1 MNTVKLVFVVL
12 FSFLIALMI
21 VSGCATKSEAVIDE
35 TAETSEEAEVVKEEK
50 VEAEVEKM
58 EEVEIEEEPDIKIVD
73 KIEEVDKISTYKFS
87 VEFDLDSDRIRRDY
101 FSKVQEALDFLK
113 ANPNA
118 EIIKVQI
125 EGRAD
130 SSGSESHNYALSK
143 RRANRVK
150 QLLVDELNID
160 PKIIETRGFGENDP
174 LKNNR
179 TEAGRQKN
187 RSALVIISLDY

>member
-21 VSGCATKSEAVIDE
+21 VSGCATKSEAVIEE
-35 TAETSEEAEVVKEEK
+35 TAETPEEAEVVKEEK

-87 VEFDLDSDRIRRDY
+87 VEFDLDSDKIRRDY
-101 FSKVQEALDFLK
+101 FGKVQEAIDFLK
-113 ANPNA
+113 VNPNA

-150 QLLVDELNID
+150 QLLIDELNID